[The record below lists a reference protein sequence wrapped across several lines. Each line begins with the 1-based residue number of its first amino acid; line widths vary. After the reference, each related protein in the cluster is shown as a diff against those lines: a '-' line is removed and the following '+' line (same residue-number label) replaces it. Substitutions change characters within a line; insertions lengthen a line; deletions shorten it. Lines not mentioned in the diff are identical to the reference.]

1 MANSDN
7 IVSEL
12 LGAIDTVVGKRLG
25 QLSYDK
31 TIICTII
38 DDSNAKNGEYR
49 VTDGSVKFLA
59 KCENTSYRKDEQV
72 RVSVPNGDTTQEKFI
87 IGKYVKDNS
96 NTPITYMTPLSSVL
110 QMSGNLIDTNN
121 FSTYGLKASG
131 NGIKDGVLLWSA
143 GIDNKQS
150 TMISNQIYD
159 VIYIQADF
167 KTILSNYNITSGTY
181 GLLLQLST
189 TLADGQ
195 PGPAVNCLFDSTQ
208 MMGNPYAFGIYTTQA
223 AKFDITNVGK
233 ISNISLTFYQDG
245 NFMHTTHSTTSE
257 PVISGEINNI
267 LIKNIQVGFGSDLMN
282 VADETVKLFTPDS
295 LVFDN
300 NSTVNSKQLKFAWYN
315 KDENG
320 KYIGFEDGMVDGVI
334 KFIDEDEYLQVEGAN
349 ERLRAQRNYDI
360 PMDEAGLGLAAD
372 TRTIKD
378 ILLSVSKSL
387 SVDLFDLLNKFAV
400 RCDIAGY
407 SNKFNDLKAL
417 ISQQN
422 VTVGETSG
430 MLPDVINDMY
440 KWYMEALN
448 MAAVKY
454 NHSILPTQLE
464 GEWEFA
470 YNGEVPLTLSAPDY
484 YTAFS
489 AYFTEVESAFYQGE
503 DKIFLQDLL
512 SDYID
517 DDYSGYRGIYDDFN
531 RRITKLITKQKAE
544 WEKALSLL
552 EDSKEIIEAY
562 FSNTYHFNAWVEQ
575 PVAEYENGYCVYW
588 YRYNPTA
595 VGDNFVTSG
604 WERIT
609 QAGYDNIDGID
620 VELDAVHMVKE
631 EFKVLVF
638 FNHERY
644 ESNVV
649 SFENLSPVISAEVAA
664 LSDSLIIKHGEKSQE
679 SYQSYSI
686 ANTLINGADKYI
698 KRELSVEFSDGANGI
713 IDDLALVNTQIYWYI
728 PDNATMLTYDL
739 TDLQGLN
746 PQNKFIND
754 VGMSDEKKTSDR
766 QRKGFTSFYKTIGYG
781 MTEEQIA
788 NKEYVK
794 DLKFCYRIKD
804 YYSPASAQNTIFCE
818 IVKGDKIYKGEILMN
833 FSSYGTSGTDYT
845 LVVSPITRQAALTLS
860 NYDEDTAWKLDVAL
874 YNNKNEK
881 IDIPN
886 LNVSNIVTNS
896 AYKAEIFV
904 DAESGEYYC
913 KVWLDDDSKSLC
925 GILEFTIE
933 DIQHSSNENMV
944 NLKTY
949 FPVPYAAGVDYYIE
963 GGTVVVYDS
972 QGGNPSYYK
981 DPYMLFKQ
989 GTEENNYDTT
999 PPEGSW
1005 EGFMH
1010 YTPGGADDDSNWLKT
1025 KAYLPTI
1032 SKGALK
1038 PANMWVDGGDCTYDD
1053 GERISHC
1060 AYYQYVSNDGN
1071 IIWSQPI
1078 LIMQNRYPS
1087 PMLNAWDGEFKIDE
1101 KNGTIMSTMVGAGR
1115 KTKNN
1120 TFEGVLMGD
1129 IEAGA
1134 GFNPDN
1140 KSGLGLYGFNDGAQ
1154 SFGFNIDG
1162 TAFLG
1167 KSGRGRILFDGNSGS
1182 ISSASYQ
1189 QTRTGNTEQPNT
1201 AGMMIDLDD
1210 GFIDMLGTK
1219 KNDNG
1224 LYETDGTRSR
1234 VHLDVKS
1241 PYFYI
1246 KSKTGVELI
1255 HIGDKGDEERTPDY
1269 YLQTND
1275 FKLSELWAGDSYQS
1289 EKDSGA
1295 GMKLNLAQ
1303 GKIQAYNFEL
1313 RGEDSR
1319 KDAKTLGSYVFLSS
1333 DPADMVRVRYRNN
1346 DFDTNGIDVLAI
1358 GTNNYILKSFN
1369 WWDEASDRVHDSITP
1384 KPLTGMQ
1391 INLQDGIF
1399 EAYAENGSDATNWF
1413 RIDASYDSIVPL
1425 AIGNRGNPA
1434 FKVHWDGS
1442 LSINDDAFI
1451 VDKDGNITMA
1461 AGSIKIGDNFAVDK
1475 DGILQATSATM
1486 NKLTA
1491 IGAALTDLT
1500 VTNDAQFNGSINSTG
1515 NATFA
1520 GAATFGGN
1528 TSITGTI
1535 TTTGAATF
1543 GGNTEIT
1550 GNLLT
1555 KNGIVTLG
1563 GDTRVTGTF
1572 TTEGT
1577 NVTVTLGG
1585 NTTITGT
1592 LNTTGTATFGG
1603 NTFITGIMTIG
1614 DASTSLGR
1622 LITYGS
1628 VDLKG
1633 ATSIAGPTTITG
1645 NLTTTGDSVTVS
1657 LGGTTT
1663 VKGDLKITDAGSLSV
1678 SGVSTFTGKTTIN
1691 NSLEIAKSGTL
1702 SVSGKSTLSSL
1713 DVTGNSTFKAVQF
1726 NSTIAVGDKFGKTDE
1741 KTLDI
1746 PWSLKVVTLKFTN
1759 GICTDIVEGNKEG
1772 EEGNNNVPVVA
1783 QDWADKRYVQH
1794 GQNKAVSFTWANLAD
1809 KPSAFTP
1816 ATHNNDAH
1824 YINYASE
1831 DRVSDLERTIDGLN
1845 AKLNDLEG
1853 RVSTL
1858 EGYHNGST
1866 QPPGDEESGAIT
1878 D

>member
-1 MANSDN
+1 MSKSDN
-7 IVSEL
+7 VVSEL
-12 LGAIDTVVGKRLG
+12 LGAIDTVISKRLE

-31 TIICTII
+31 TIICTIT
-38 DDSNAKNGEYR
+38 DDSNAKNGEYQ
-49 VTDGSVKFLA
+49 VTDGSIKFKA
-59 KCENTSYRKDEQV
+59 RSENASYRIDDQV

-87 IGKYVKDNS
+87 IGKYVRDNS
-96 NTPITYMTPLSSVL
+96 TTPITYMTPLSSVL

-181 GLLLQLST
+181 GLLLQLNT

-245 NFMHTTHSTTSE
+245 NFMHTTHSITPE

-282 VADETVKLFTPDS
+282 VADETVRLFTPDS

-360 PMDEAGLGLAAD
+360 PMDETGLGLAAD

-378 ILLSVSKSL
+378 ILLGVSKSL

-407 SNKFNDLKAL
+407 SNKFNYLKEL

-422 VTVGETSG
+422 VTADGTSG
-430 MLPDVINDMY
+430 MLPDVINNMY
-440 KWYMEALN
+440 NWYMEALS

-470 YNGEVPLTLSAPDY
+470 YKGEVPLTLSAPDY

-489 AYFTEVESAFYQGE
+489 TYFTEMENAFYQGE

-531 RRITKLITKQKAE
+531 RRITKLIIKQKAE
-544 WEKALSLL
+544 WEKALLLL

-562 FSNTYHFNAWVEQ
+562 FSNTYDFNAWIEQ
-575 PVAEYENGYCVYW
+575 PVVEYENGYCVYW

-595 VGDNFVTSG
+595 AGDNFVTSG

-620 VELDAVHMVKE
+620 VELDAAHMVKE

-649 SFENLSPVISAEVAA
+649 SFENLSPVISNEVAS

-698 KRELSVEFSDGANGI
+698 KRELSVEFSDGMNGI

-746 PQNKFIND
+746 PQNEFIND
-754 VGMSDEKKTSDR
+754 VGMSDEQKTSDR

-845 LVVSPITRQAALTLS
+845 LVVSPITRQAALTPS
-860 NYDEDTAWKLDVAL
+860 NYDEDTAWKLAVAL

-896 AYKAEIFV
+896 AYKAKISV

-913 KVWLDDDSKSLC
+913 NVWFDDDRKSLC
-925 GILEFTIE
+925 GILAFTIE

-963 GGTVVVYDS
+963 GGAVVVYDS

-981 DPYMLFKQ
+981 DPYILFKQ

-999 PPEGSW
+999 PPDGNW

-1010 YTPGGADDDSNWLKT
+1010 YTPGGTDDDSDWLKT

-1038 PANMWVDGGDCTYDD
+1038 PANMWVDGGDCTYNK
-1053 GERISHC
+1053 GKRISHC

-1101 KNGTIMSTMVGAGR
+1101 ENGTIMSTMVGAGR
-1115 KTKNN
+1115 KTVNN

-1129 IEAGA
+1129 VETGA

-1140 KSGLGLYGFNDGAQ
+1140 KSGLGIYGFNDGAQ
-1154 SFGFNIDG
+1154 SFGFSIDG

-1182 ISSASYQ
+1182 ISSASYNAV
-1189 QTRTGNTEQPNT
+1189 RQPIKNEHNEVIGYEEST
-1201 AGMMIDLDD
+1201 AGMKIDLDD
-1210 GFIDMLGTK
+1210 GYIDILGGG
-1219 KNDNG
+1219 KNNG
-1224 LYETDGTRSR
+1224 IYTSERDANGQQSR
-1234 VHLDVKS
+1234 VKISVQS
-1241 PYFYI
+1241 PYFFI
-1246 KSKTGVELI
+1246 ESKAGNRLI
-1255 HIGDKGDEERTPDY
+1255 NIGDETPFGADNTKGY
-1269 YLQTND
+1269 YLKTDNYSPSQWESDKKAWVT
-1275 FKLSELWAGDSYQS
+1275 G
-1289 EKDSGA
+1289 SG
-1295 GMKLNLAQ
+1295 MLIDLAQ
-1303 GKIQAYNFEL
+1303 GKIDAYDFTL
-1313 RGEDSR
+1313 RGENTDSR
-1319 KDAKTLGSYVFLSS
+1319 SYLKLSS
-1333 DPADMVRVRYRNN
+1333 DTSEMIKVHYRDAALGADDEGLSVMQV
-1346 DFDTNGIDVLAI
+1346 
-1358 GTNNYILKSFN
+1358 GTTDYILRSFN
-1369 WWDEASDRVHDSITP
+1369 WWNVAGKNV
-1384 KPLTGMQ
+1384 PLTGMEIDIGKGRIQ
-1391 INLQDGIF
+1391 
-1399 EAYAENGSDATNWF
+1399 AYYENTANARNFIS
-1413 RIDASYDSIVPL
+1413 IDASDDGRNNPLSIGDRDTPSFQVAWDGALSINGSAFNVDAGGNLWIAGDSLDKADFSVTYDGKVKMTKGSITLGEGENQFKVTDTGEL
-1425 AIGNRGNPA
+1425 TLGTNA
-1434 FKVHWDGS
+1434 FKVTSDGELTLGTKFKVTKEGKMTATS
-1442 LSINDDAFI
+1442 GTIGGWEITPNKLSKGVIELLDSGTI
-1451 VDKDGNITMA
+1451 R
-1461 AGSIKIGDNFAVDK
+1461 SIKENLTI
-1475 DGILQATSATM
+1475 DGETGKLSATSAEFTEVTIKGKTSFT
-1486 NKLTA
+1486 NTA
-1491 IGAALTDLT
+1491 YIGINMTPNPSYDLAVNGT
-1500 VTNDAQFNGSINSTG
+1500 TYLKGNIGIGMTPHKDYTLRTNGSIYVNGEGKSIG
-1515 NATFA
+1515 NDACALRFYA
-1520 GAATFGGN
+1520 NGLWCK
-1528 TSITGTI
+1528 
-1535 TTTGAATF
+1535 
-1543 GGNTEIT
+1543 

-1555 KNGIVTLG
+1555 IDTTFVQVGQSSAVTMTFFQGSKLQLYGDFTISGNAYFNAPHNIIVGGSETLPQYITRLGTGEDATVAIGYAHTAQKIGTSAKN
-1563 GDTRVTGTF
+1563 F
-1572 TTEGT
+1572 SSK
-1577 NVTVTLGG
+1577 
-1585 NTTITGT
+1585 
-1592 LNTTGTATFGG
+1592 
-1603 NTFITGIMTIG
+1603 G
-1614 DASTSLGR
+1614 DASTPIYLLNGEFKTCNLST
-1622 LITYGS
+1622 IYATKEWVSEQEYA
-1628 VDLKG
+1628 KE
-1633 ATSIAGPTTITG
+1633 TSIPNMSDYAKKTELPEMSAYVTNTQFTTAI
-1645 NLTTTGDSVTVS
+1645 
-1657 LGGTTT
+1657 
-1663 VKGDLKITDAGSLSV
+1663 
-1678 SGVSTFTGKTTIN
+1678 
-1691 NSLEIAKSGTL
+1691 NSLQSQIDAL
-1702 SVSGKSTLSSL
+1702 
-1713 DVTGNSTFKAVQF
+1713 
-1726 NSTIAVGDKFGKTDE
+1726 
-1741 KTLDI
+1741 
-1746 PWSLKVVTLKFTN
+1746 
-1759 GICTDIVEGNKEG
+1759 
-1772 EEGNNNVPVVA
+1772 
-1783 QDWADKRYVQH
+1783 
-1794 GQNKAVSFTWANLAD
+1794 NKANTT
-1809 KPSAFTP
+1809 PS
-1816 ATHNNDAH
+1816 
-1824 YINYASE
+1824 E
-1831 DRVSDLERTIDGLN
+1831 
-1845 AKLNDLEG
+1845 
-1853 RVSTL
+1853 
-1858 EGYHNGST
+1858 
-1866 QPPGDEESGAIT
+1866 
-1878 D
+1878 